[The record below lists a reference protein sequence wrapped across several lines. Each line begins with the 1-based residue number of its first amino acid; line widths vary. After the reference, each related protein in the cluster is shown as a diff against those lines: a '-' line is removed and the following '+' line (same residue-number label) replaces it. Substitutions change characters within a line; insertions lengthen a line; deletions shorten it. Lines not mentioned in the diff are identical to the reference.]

1 MEDVLRKSRFIAVLV
16 FLVLVF
22 HVMVRAFM
30 QLDDY
35 IDDRSILMLQTGVH
49 LFVCILFLI
58 FMYLL
63 HQQMPRPSAMYNLV
77 TFGQV
82 CYWSFMVAELAAL
95 RLSGLDNSP
104 LVEKLKLTAF
114 ALYIVIFLALTVFYL
129 LLGIRLPM
137 CGAKVA
143 AFFVAAAQVVNMI
156 LLELFRY
163 WFDLKI
169 QVGGVDLYDFLDDV
183 IAYGCMIWLLIALPN
198 IPLKKN
204 YA

>member
-1 MEDVLRKSRFIAVLV
+1 MEQVLRKSPFIAVLV

-22 HVMVRAFM
+22 HVMVRALM
-30 QLDDY
+30 QLDAY
-35 IDDRSILMLQTGVH
+35 IDNRSIQMLQTGVH

-58 FMYLL
+58 YMRLL
-63 HQQMPRPSAMYNLV
+63 TQQMPRPSAMYNLM

-82 CYWSFMVAELAAL
+82 CYWTLMVAELGAL
-95 RLSGLDNSP
+95 RISGLADSP
-104 LVEKLKLTAF
+104 LVENLQITVF
-114 ALYIVIFLALTVFYL
+114 ALYVLVFLALTLFYL
-129 LLGIRLPM
+129 LLGLRLPL
-137 CGAKVA
+137 CGAKIA

-163 WFDLKI
+163 WFDLQI

-183 IAYGCMIWLLIALPN
+183 IAYGCMIWLLLALPH
-198 IPLKKN
+198 IPLKRT